1 MNQLLVNTK
10 AAILKKA
17 DPRLVPA
24 INKIVA
30 AGQKVMYADSTR
42 QMLKQQLGNGKD
54 PETIGAGIAK
64 LAGILYH
71 QSKRQ
76 LPPQI
81 LIPSAGLLLLEGL
94 QFLEDA
100 GTVKVDANFLAE
112 CTKSMGSALAQLF
125 GATPDKLQGMI
136 TQAQAQKSAQPAAPP
151 AAPPG
156 IIAGA
161 QQGGM

>member
-1 MNQLLVNTK
+1 MNQLLANTK
-10 AAILKKA
+10 SAILKKA

-24 INKIVA
+24 IDKTVT

-42 QMLKQQLGNGKD
+42 QMLKAQLGKGND

-64 LAGILYH
+64 LAGILYN
-71 QSKRQ
+71 QSKKQ

-81 LIPSAGLLLLEGL
+81 LIPASTVLLCEGL

-112 CTKSMGSALAQLF
+112 CTKAMGSALAQLF
-125 GATPDKLQGMI
+125 GATPDKLQGMVN
-136 TQAQAQKSAQPAAPP
+136 QAQSQQPAQGAQPAPP
-151 AAPPG
+151 AG
-156 IIAGA
+156 IVAGA
-161 QQGGM
+161 QGAM